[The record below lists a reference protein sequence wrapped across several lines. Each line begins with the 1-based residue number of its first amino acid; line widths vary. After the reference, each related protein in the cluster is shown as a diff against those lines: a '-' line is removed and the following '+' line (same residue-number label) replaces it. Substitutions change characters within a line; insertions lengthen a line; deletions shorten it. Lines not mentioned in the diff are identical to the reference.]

1 MDAGAM
7 FLGAGA
13 FTKLRWCSHHN
24 LPSTRITPDMSL
36 GISQLIIRSYLIILK
51 ALHLVAAALP
61 PDGRSILYPG
71 RYGWPS

>member
-7 FLGAGA
+7 FLGAGE
-13 FTKLRWCSHHN
+13 FTKLKVVR
-24 LPSTRITPDMSL
+24 P
-36 GISQLIIRSYLIILK
+36 SQLIIHLYLVILK

-71 RYGWPS
+71 RCGWPS